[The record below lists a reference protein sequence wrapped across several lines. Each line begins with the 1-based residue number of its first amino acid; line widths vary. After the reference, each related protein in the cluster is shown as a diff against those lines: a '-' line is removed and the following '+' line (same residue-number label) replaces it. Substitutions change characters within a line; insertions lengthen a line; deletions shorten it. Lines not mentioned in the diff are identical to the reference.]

1 MKMIKSAFIGT
12 LMVPAFMLAAGTASA
27 EENTATATSTA
38 EATYMTTAP
47 AGTFYSDSLT
57 GNDVQSSVED
67 DENIGTINDLI
78 INEDGQIEAV
88 IVAVGGFLG
97 MGEKDVAIE
106 WDSLELTQNADNDEY
121 EIRVNA
127 SQEALEEAEEF
138 DRDAGENLEADNN

>member
-27 EENTATATSTA
+27 EENTVTATSTA

-57 GNDVQSSVED
+57 GNNVQSSVED

-88 IVAVGGFLG
+88 IVGVGGFLG

-138 DRDAGENLEADNN
+138 DRDAGDNLEANNN

>member
-138 DRDAGENLEADNN
+138 DRDASDNLEADNN